1 MGVKPGDSPRKG
13 EEWRWKAMNEEQH
26 HIKSNETKN
35 NNKMKNSNKM
45 KTKMNEQLQPTSQ
58 KAPWRFSQAK

>member
-1 MGVKPGDSPRKG
+1 
-13 EEWRWKAMNEEQH
+13 MNEEQH

>member
-35 NNKMKNSNKM
+35 NNKMK
-45 KTKMNEQLQPTSQ
+45 TKMNEQLQPTSQ